1 MQKGTVE
8 ILLSCFQDEPNTE
21 TAEKTE
27 RSQKRTLMA
36 PTIASSAHM
45 KSPVKSKKKLT
56 QKPRVSKLTT
66 NDIKHS
72 VKVIPERPKGMFP
85 ATDSGDDDMND
96 EQPTLS
102 KK

>member
-1 MQKGTVE
+1 
-8 ILLSCFQDEPNTE
+8 
-21 TAEKTE
+21 
-27 RSQKRTLMA
+27 MA

-56 QKPRVSKLTT
+56 EKPRVSKLT
-66 NDIKHS
+66 NDVKNSVKHS

-85 ATDSGDDDMND
+85 ATDSGDDNMND
-96 EQPTLS
+96 EQPNLS

>member
-1 MQKGTVE
+1 
-8 ILLSCFQDEPNTE
+8 
-21 TAEKTE
+21 
-27 RSQKRTLMA
+27 MA

-56 QKPRVSKLTT
+56 EKPRVSKLT
-66 NDIKHS
+66 NDVKNSVKHS

-85 ATDSGDDDMND
+85 ATDSGDDNMND

-102 KK
+102 KM